1 MRIAA
6 IDIGTN
12 SIHMI
17 VVQVRPDLSFEVIDR
32 EKDMVRLGAGGLDG
46 RALTPDAMHAA
57 LQVLSKFWRLAQS
70 HKVDEVIA
78 VATSATREAENGGE
92 FLRSVTHQTGI
103 RPRVISGTEEARLI
117 HLAAVYGV
125 SVSGDVAVVIDI
137 GGGSVEVTRGV
148 GAAIELGRS
157 FKLGVIRLTERFVKS
172 DPLEPRD
179 ERRLLR
185 HIADEIGRYLDQIA
199 RAGFDRVIGTSGT
212 IMSLGAVAS
221 AAEGLPASA
230 ALRNRRFA
238 AKQIHRVRKEVV
250 ALDIERRLRLPGLE
264 PRRADLAVA
273 GAILLDELL
282 RRLGAADVTLCD
294 LSLREGIVLDYIA
307 RHRKEIAQADR
318 YPDVRRRSVFEL
330 AERCNYWPE
339 HSQHVARLAVGLFD
353 QTRAIHGFTDR
364 EREWLEFASI
374 LHDVGVHISYEG
386 HHKHSYYLIRNGALR
401 GFEPDEIEAMAL
413 IARYHRQA
421 APKRK
426 HAGFSDLRRRMRRR
440 VRALSAILRLA
451 ESLDRSH
458 AQTITGLELHD
469 RGDDDLLQLRTSGD
483 AELELWSATR
493 HAAPFERLT
502 GKPLRIEV
510 SRSLEPAAD
519 TYAEQSEATARVPGQ
534 AVRRRGHRR
543 LRQDHPAR
551 AAGEVAER
559 RGAPGVRHRMELVGA
574 REGGDE
580 DRQEEERAHADDVQ
594 PSARDRLR

>member
-12 SIHMI
+12 SVHMI
-17 VVQVRPDLSFEVIDR
+17 VVQVRTDLSFEIVDR
-32 EKDMVRLGAGGLDG
+32 EKEMIRLGAGGLDG
-46 RALTPDAMHAA
+46 RALTRETMHAA
-57 LQVLSKFWRLAQS
+57 LQVLSKFRRLAES
-70 HKVDEVIA
+70 HKVDEVVA

-92 FLRSVTHQTGI
+92 FLQAVTDQTGI

-117 HLAAVYGV
+117 HLAATYGV
-125 SVSGDVAVVIDI
+125 SLAGDVAVVIDI
-137 GGGSVEVTRGV
+137 GGGSVEVTRGA
-148 GAAIELGRS
+148 GAAIELGKS

-172 DPLEPRD
+172 DPLDSRD
-179 ERRLLR
+179 EKRLVR
-185 HIADEIGRYLDQIA
+185 HIDGEIGKYLHQVA
-199 RAGFDRVIGTSGT
+199 RDGFDRVIGTSGT
-212 IMSLGAVAS
+212 ILSLGAIAS
-221 AAEGLPASA
+221 AAEGLPPDAP
-230 ALRNRRFA
+230 LRNRRFS
-238 AKQIHRVRKEVV
+238 AKQIRRVRKELV
-250 ALDIERRLRLPGLE
+250 ALDLEERLRVPGLE

-273 GAILLDELL
+273 GAILLDEILEG
-282 RRLGAADVTLCD
+282 LGAAEITLCD
-294 LSLREGIVLDYIA
+294 MSLREGLVLDYIA

-339 HSQHVARLAVGLFD
+339 HSQHVARLAMTLFD
-353 QTRAIHGFTDR
+353 QTRAIHGLTDR
-364 EREWLEFASI
+364 ERDWLEYAAI
-374 LHDVGVHISYEG
+374 LHDIGVHISYEG
-386 HHKHSYYLIRNGALR
+386 HHKHSYYLIKNGALR
-401 GFEPDEIEAMAL
+401 GFEPDEIEAIAL

-426 HAGFSDLRRRMRRR
+426 HDGFGDLRRRLRRR
-440 VRALSAILRLA
+440 VRTLAAILRLA

-458 AQTITGLELHD
+458 AQTITGLALHD

-519 TYAEQSEATARVPGQ
+519 TYAEQPYTTARVPGQ
-534 AVRRRGHRR
+534 TVRRRGDRR
-543 LRQDHPAR
+543 IRQDD
-551 AAGEVAER
+551 AAGAVGEVAER
-559 RGAPGVRHRMELVGA
+559 GGAPRVRHRMELVGA

-594 PSARDRLR
+594 PAARDRLR